1 VEKVAVCGVPIFVVL
16 LRGINLG
23 GRNRVAMGALRQV
36 LSSSGY
42 SDVQSYVQSGNVVL
56 RSRLQE
62 KSLAADVHQH
72 LSDTF
77 GLDIGVFVRSA
88 TQMAELAANNPFLR
102 PGVDHGRQLHVAF
115 LEVAPDPRAI
125 AALDPHRAPPDVLH
139 PRGRE
144 IYIWAPNGIG
154 PSKVLHGLDRLLA
167 TSMTVRNW
175 RTVTALLDMTKARPD
190 PRAGMPGTPEP
201 LPEP

>member
-1 VEKVAVCGVPIFVVL
+1 MPAYVVL

-23 GRNRVAMGALRQV
+23 GRNRVAMGTLRQV
-36 LSSSGY
+36 LSSSGHR
-42 SDVQSYVQSGNVVL
+42 DVQTYVQSGNIVL

-62 KSLAADVHQH
+62 KGLVADVHQH
-72 LSDTF
+72 VSDTF
-77 GLDIGVFVRSA
+77 GIDVGVMVRNGS
-88 TQMAELAANNPFLR
+88 QMAEVVANNPFLE
-102 PGVDHGRQLHVAF
+102 PGVDHGRQLHVGF
-115 LEVAPDPRAI
+115 LDAVPDRRAM

-154 PSKVLHGLDRLLA
+154 PSKVLHGLDRILA

-175 RTVTALLDMTKARPD
+175 RTVTALLDMVK
-190 PRAGMPGTPEP
+190 GQS
-201 LPEP
+201 

>member
-1 VEKVAVCGVPIFVVL
+1 VPTYVVL
-16 LRGINLG
+16 LRGINVG
-23 GRNRVAMGALRQV
+23 GHKPVAMGALREV

-42 SDVQSYVQSGNVVL
+42 LDVQTHVQSGNVVL
-56 RSRLQE
+56 RSRLRE
-62 KSLAADVHQH
+62 KGLAADVHQH

-77 GLDIGVFVRSA
+77 GMDIGVFVRSA
-88 TQMAELAANNPFLR
+88 TQMAEVAANNPFLQ
-102 PGVDHGRQLHVAF
+102 PGVEHGRQLHVAF
-115 LEVAPDPRAI
+115 LEAAPDSRTI

-154 PSKVLHGLDRLLA
+154 PSKVLRGLDRILA

-175 RTVTALLDMTKARPD
+175 RTVTTLLDMAVGP
-190 PRAGMPGTPEP
+190 P
-201 LPEP
+201 

>member
-1 VEKVAVCGVPIFVVL
+1 VPTYVVL
-16 LRGINLG
+16 LRGINLA
-23 GRNRVAMGALRQV
+23 GRNRVAMGTLRQV

-42 SDVQSYVQSGNVVL
+42 GDVQTYVQSGNVVL
-56 RSRLQE
+56 RSRLQQ
-62 KSLAADVHQH
+62 KRLAADVHQH
-72 LSDTF
+72 LIDTF
-77 GLDIGVFVRSA
+77 GLDIGVIVRSA
-88 TQMAELAANNPFLR
+88 THMAEVAANNPFLQ

-115 LEVAPDPRAI
+115 LEGAPDPRTI

-154 PSKVLHGLDRLLA
+154 PSKVLHGLDRILA

-175 RTVTALLDMTKARPD
+175 RTVTALLDMIEGQP
-190 PRAGMPGTPEP
+190 
-201 LPEP
+201 

>member
-1 VEKVAVCGVPIFVVL
+1 MPIYVVL

-23 GRNRVAMGALRQV
+23 GRNRVAMGTLRQV

-42 SDVQSYVQSGNVVL
+42 RDVQTYVQSGNVVL

-62 KSLAADVHQH
+62 KGLAADVHQH

-77 GLDIGVFVRSA
+77 GLDIGVLVRDA
-88 TQMAELAANNPFLR
+88 TQMAEVAANNPFLR

-115 LEVAPDPRAI
+115 LEAAPGPRTI

-154 PSKVLHGLDRLLA
+154 PSKVLHGLDRILA

-175 RTVTALLDMTKARPD
+175 RTVTALLDMTE
-190 PRAGMPGTPEP
+190 GP
-201 LPEP
+201 L